1 MRPPRDTPESASHY
15 AALDLAR
22 AAAAVV
28 CAPLA
33 LARLFPRPGFTVEA
47 FHGLDE
53 AGEEHGLRDAVWAFA
68 ELAALKTDPLFISD
82 LTETTGLPPGL
93 DSRSTD
99 LRWCGGVPLFAS
111 DGRIAGVVC
120 VFDRSARSEA
130 KGALERLATLVRGF
144 DPENATELPRPTA
157 ELAVTRRAERIVSVF
172 EEAGRDLERQIDAM
186 RDDCR
191 TALRSSQDPA
201 AVRAALELALGAGD
215 RAASVLAAL
224 KAVIEPRL
232 RLVAAAEESHDGAN
246 EDAPPAEREAA

>member
-1 MRPPRDTPESASHY
+1 MPSPRDLAGTTTHH

-28 CAPLA
+28 CAPIA

-68 ELAALKTDPLFISD
+68 ELAALKADPLVIED
-82 LTETTGLPPGL
+82 LTETTVLPPGL

-99 LRWCGGVPLFAS
+99 LRWCGGVPLFSA
-111 DGRIAGVVC
+111 DGRVAGVVC

-144 DPENATELPRPTA
+144 DPENATELPRTPA
-157 ELAVTRRAERIVSVF
+157 ERAVTRRAERIVAVF
-172 EEAGRDLERQIDAM
+172 EEAGPDLERHLLAL
-186 RDDCR
+186 RHDCR
-191 TALRSSQDPA
+191 AALRSSHHPA
-201 AVRAALELALGAGD
+201 SVRSAIELALGACD
-215 RAASVLAAL
+215 QATSVLAAL
-224 KAVIEPRL
+224 RAVTETRVPAL
-232 RLVAAAEESHDGAN
+232 GGAEEGGRAGG
-246 EDAPPAEREAA
+246 EDDLDEEREAA

>member
-1 MRPPRDTPESASHY
+1 MQPIRDTNESATHY

-28 CAPLA
+28 CAPFA
-33 LARLFPRPGFTVEA
+33 LARLFPRPGLTVEA

-53 AGEEHGLRDAVWAFA
+53 VGEEQGLRDAVWAFA

-82 LTETTGLPPGL
+82 LNETTGLPPGL

-99 LRWCGGVPLFAS
+99 LRWCGGVPLFAA

-130 KGALERLATLVRGF
+130 KAALERLATLVRGF
-144 DPENATELPRPTA
+144 DPESATELPRPPV
-157 ELAVTRRAERIVSVF
+157 EMLATRRAERIASLF
-172 EEAGRDLERQIDAM
+172 AEAGPDLERHLHAVRQ
-186 RDDCR
+186 DCR
-191 TALRSSQDPA
+191 TALRSAHDPA

-215 RAASVLAAL
+215 QALAILAAL
-224 KAVIEPRL
+224 RAVIEPREKAL
-232 RLVAAAEESHDGAN
+232 
-246 EDAPPAEREAA
+246 APVDEIRRMSGVDEGEVEQEAA